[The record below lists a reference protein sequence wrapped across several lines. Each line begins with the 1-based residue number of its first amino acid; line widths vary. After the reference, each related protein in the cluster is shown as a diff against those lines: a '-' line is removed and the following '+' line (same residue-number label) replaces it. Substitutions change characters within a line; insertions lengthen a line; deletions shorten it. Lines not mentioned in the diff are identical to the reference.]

1 MKKNDK
7 KHLDKSNDNS
17 GNKIIKDVS
26 DTNITLNITPPSD
39 ISNVFYKDTTNS
51 VITINPLFDK
61 ITPINIINY
70 ELFNKSKTNDI
81 NEHDPS
87 LNMITN
93 SILDN
98 FKKKNKGR
106 LEYIKIGLD
115 NITQKNEEIINTVN
129 NKIDT
134 EKDIF
139 KFLKNVTDKY
149 NLINNN
155 TTKLI
160 EDYAGYDNN
169 LKIPPVPPIP
179 PSPPPIPIRNVV
191 IDRDITSIDN
201 LLSLINDYP
210 LEPHIHYNINMVAL
224 HNIKEPLFKLNQM
237 IGMSKLKQSVVD
249 QIIYFMQ
256 GLDKNND
263 FMHTVIYGPPGTGKT
278 EIAEMLGKIFSSLGI
293 LKRNIF
299 KKVTRSDLIA
309 GYLGQTA
316 IKTKEVVEQCL
327 GGVLFIDEAYALGN
341 VEKRDSFAKECIDT
355 LCESLSAYKS
365 SLMVIIA
372 GYEEDLNKCFF
383 SYNQGLNSRFP
394 WRFNTNDYTATEL
407 NEIFNKK
414 INDIKWSIK
423 EPVADE
429 WFENKKG
436 YFKYF
441 GRDIE
446 VLLAKIKIVH
456 ARRVFCKPLNEK
468 TVITLEDIDNGFNLF
483 TDNTEVNSRVK
494 TIDTSYMKQ
503 NMYL

>member
-1 MKKNDK
+1 MKNNNKSP
-7 KHLDKSNDNS
+7 LDDSNDNS
-17 GNKIIKDVS
+17 GNKNMVDVS
-26 DTNITLNITPPSD
+26 NSKITLNIKPLTD
-39 ISNVFYKDTTNS
+39 ISNVEDTTDTF
-51 VITINPLFDK
+51 ITINPLFGK
-61 ITPINIINY
+61 ITPINIINS
-70 ELFNKSKTNDI
+70 ELFNKTETNDI

-87 LNMITN
+87 LNMTTN
-93 SILDN
+93 SILDE
-98 FKKKNKGR
+98 FRKKNKGG
-106 LEYIKIGLD
+106 LEYIKFGLD
-115 NITQKNEEIINTVN
+115 NITQKNEDIINTIN

-134 EKDIF
+134 EKDVF
-139 KFLKNVTDKY
+139 KFLSDVTDKY

-155 TTKLI
+155 TKLI
-160 EDYAGYDNN
+160 ENYAGYDGKF
-169 LKIPPVPPIP
+169 KI
-179 PSPPPIPIRNVV
+179 PSPPPIPPPPPPIPVRKVD
-191 IDRDITSIDN
+191 IDREISSIDN

-210 LEPHIHYNINMVAL
+210 LEPHIHYNINMAAL
-224 HNIKEPLFKLNQM
+224 HNIKDPLLKLNQM

-299 KKVTRSDLIA
+299 KKVTRADLIA

-316 IKTKEVVEQCL
+316 IKTKEVVEKCL

-372 GYEEDLNKCFF
+372 GYEDDLNKCFF

-394 WRFNTNDYTATEL
+394 WRFNTNDYTASEL

-414 INDIKWSIK
+414 INDIGWSIK
-423 EPVADE
+423 EPVSDE

-436 YFKYF
+436 YLKYF

-456 ARRVFCKPLNEK
+456 ARRVFCKPPHEK
-468 TVITLEDIDNGFNLF
+468 TVITLEDVDNGFNLF
-483 TDNTEVNSRVK
+483 IENNEVSSRVK
-494 TIDTSYMKQ
+494 TDETFYMKKH
-503 NMYL
+503 MYL

>member
-341 VEKRDSFAKECIDT
+341 VEKRDSFSKECIDT